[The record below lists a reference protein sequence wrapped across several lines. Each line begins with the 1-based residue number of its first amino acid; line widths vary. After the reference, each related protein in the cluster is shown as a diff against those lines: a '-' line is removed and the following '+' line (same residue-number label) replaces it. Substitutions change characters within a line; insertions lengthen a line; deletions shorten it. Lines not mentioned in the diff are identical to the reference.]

1 MQYEHVH
8 WLNLRRENHA
18 TIVLGIF
25 FAPWQQ
31 TVPKSTLQ
39 WEWLLSTITYSN
51 FCWLVAISE
60 ITMIMTITTTKHGD
74 ISRVGCRTSEVT
86 LVLENLVFFSVLQT
100 THTQRATSVP
110 SGWISR
116 SGLWT
121 WIPKPWNYRFGTR
134 LGRTNPRHR
143 VQVLSK
149 FRVFACFGKMILK

>member
-1 MQYEHVH
+1 MQQLFWAFSLHRGNKPCQNPLCNGNDSWVRLLIQTFAD
-8 WLNLRRENHA
+8 WSQSQRSRWSWRSRRQNM
-18 TIVLGIF
+18 GIL
-25 FAPWQQ
+25 A
-31 TVPKSTLQ
+31 VS
-39 WEWLLSTITYSN
+39 
-51 FCWLVAISE
+51 
-60 ITMIMTITTTKHGD
+60 
-74 ISRVGCRTSEVT
+74 GCRTSEVT
-86 LVLENLVFFSVLQT
+86 LVLENLVFFSVSQT

-143 VQVLSK
+143 VQILSK